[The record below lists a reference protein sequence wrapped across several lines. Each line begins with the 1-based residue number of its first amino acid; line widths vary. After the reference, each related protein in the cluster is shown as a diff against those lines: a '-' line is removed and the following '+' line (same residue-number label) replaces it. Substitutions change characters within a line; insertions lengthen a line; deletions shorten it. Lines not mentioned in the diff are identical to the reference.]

1 MKNGLNRFLTREEI
15 MKDNGISRSTF
26 FRYQKQ
32 GILERV
38 GPSSPIYSV
47 ESVERLKNYLDVKD
61 QIGS

>member
-1 MKNGLNRFLTREEI
+1 

>member
-26 FRYQKQ
+26 FRDQKQ

>member
-1 MKNGLNRFLTREEI
+1 MKYKGQQVLTRKQI

-26 FRYQKQ
+26 FRFQKQ

-38 GPSSPIYSV
+38 GPTSPIYSE
-47 ESVERLKNYLDVKD
+47 ESVERLKTYLDVKN

>member
-1 MKNGLNRFLTREEI
+1 MESQLSRFLTREQI

-26 FRYQKQ
+26 FRFQKQ

-38 GPSSPIYSV
+38 GPTSPIYS
-47 ESVERLKNYLDVKD
+47 EKSVERLKTYLDVKS